1 MRVNWR
7 TRLPIAGG
15 ILAVALA
22 AGGCT
27 KTSDNYDTRG
37 TAGTSGTIG
46 GTAADRGTESVML
59 TGCLQKGS
67 GMNNFILT
75 QVNTAPHT
83 VGTTGATST
92 SEATPSAGSDTVGRE
107 QSHAAAQSY
116 RVDGDNSTLNDLVG
130 KQVRVMGRVTDRGD
144 LNKTDQNREERGTY
158 GKADRDIN
166 QSDLARVS
174 VDSIDKVSDSC
185 SSAGNRQQ

>member
-1 MRVNWR
+1 MRMSRCGISRATILRHIHLLRRMMMRVNWR

-83 VGTTGATST
+83 V
-92 SEATPSAGSDTVGRE
+92 
-107 QSHAAAQSY
+107 
-116 RVDGDNSTLNDLVG
+116 
-130 KQVRVMGRVTDRGD
+130 
-144 LNKTDQNREERGTY
+144 
-158 GKADRDIN
+158 
-166 QSDLARVS
+166 
-174 VDSIDKVSDSC
+174 
-185 SSAGNRQQ
+185 